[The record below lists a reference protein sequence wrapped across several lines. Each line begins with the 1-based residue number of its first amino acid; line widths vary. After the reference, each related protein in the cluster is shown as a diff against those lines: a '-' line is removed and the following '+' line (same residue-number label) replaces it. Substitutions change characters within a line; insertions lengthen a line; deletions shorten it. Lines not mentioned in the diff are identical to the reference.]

1 MGKSEN
7 RLRYS
12 RMLQLT
18 KFHIGGSRDGLVGVT
33 GAWRPNKSDL
43 ELLESRLAD
52 ISVVQSQ
59 SASKDTHIGQP
70 SLYYRQYIAVL
81 VGRRKLIYVNGFLD
95 KPPSSWRKRV
105 VNICDT
111 GPTDWGV
118 VYDPANTHFFD
129 LRTNVGLPVP
139 PPPP

>member
-1 MGKSEN
+1 MAIA
-7 RLRYS
+7 
-12 RMLQLT
+12 MLISTLGLYGQERKPFALLPNVAANEVS
-18 KFHIGGSRDGLVGVT
+18 HWCSRDGLVGVT

-118 VYDPANTHFFD
+118 VYDPANTHF
-129 LRTNVGLPVP
+129 LT
-139 PPPP
+139 